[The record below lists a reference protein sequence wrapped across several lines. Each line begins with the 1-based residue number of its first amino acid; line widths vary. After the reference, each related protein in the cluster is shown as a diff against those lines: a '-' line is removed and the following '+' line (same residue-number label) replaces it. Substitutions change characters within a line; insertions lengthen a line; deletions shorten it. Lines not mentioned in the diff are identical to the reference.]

1 VPPAVA
7 AAVARSAMETGVAR
21 IQRDP
26 DAIARDTR
34 AFLYEGE
41 LGSL

>member
-1 VPPAVA
+1 MPPAVV
-7 AAVARSAMETGVAR
+7 AAVARSALECGVAR
-21 IQRDP
+21 VKRDP
-26 DAIARDTR
+26 DAIARETR

>member
-1 VPPAVA
+1 MECGM
-7 AAVARSAMETGVAR
+7 ARV
-21 IQRDP
+21 QRDP
-26 DAIARDTR
+26 DAIARETQ